1 MRQLKAYGL
10 SVFYCLTLACVGVY
24 SGGYVSDVS
33 AADYADIGQAPAG
46 SYALDTSH
54 GYITFSYS
62 HQGYSRPWL
71 RFKNIQASLQLD
83 PQELARSELTVSIDA
98 ASIDSGVDL
107 FDEHLRGKN
116 FFQVDQFLY
125 ITFAATEIVTDP
137 KSPTDFLITGD
148 LTIKGITKAVTLK
161 ALFNKGG
168 LHFKTKQPVVGFS
181 ATGLIKRSDWD
192 LGYAVPMV
200 GDEVNLVIEVEFHKE

>member
-83 PQELARSELTVSIDA
+83 PQELARSELTV
-98 ASIDSGVDL
+98 
-107 FDEHLRGKN
+107 
-116 FFQVDQFLY
+116 
-125 ITFAATEIVTDP
+125 
-137 KSPTDFLITGD
+137 
-148 LTIKGITKAVTLK
+148 
-161 ALFNKGG
+161 
-168 LHFKTKQPVVGFS
+168 
-181 ATGLIKRSDWD
+181 
-192 LGYAVPMV
+192 
-200 GDEVNLVIEVEFHKE
+200 